1 MARKLQRSLQSPPN
15 LHQKRKLAIFQFMQ
29 EIHPHTEDPRIIA
42 GASETLFT
50 NTPDP
55 HLDLETM
62 RERKRGVESS
72 KSPGVTCN

>member
-1 MARKLQRSLQSPPN
+1 MARKLQWSVQSPPD

-62 RERKRGVESS
+62 RERKRGVEAS
-72 KSPGVTCN
+72 KSPDIICN

>member
-1 MARKLQRSLQSPPN
+1 M
-15 LHQKRKLAIFQFMQ
+15 
-29 EIHPHTEDPRIIA
+29 EDPRIIA

-62 RERKRGVESS
+62 RERKRGVEAS
-72 KSPGVTCN
+72 KSPGIICN

>member
-1 MARKLQRSLQSPPN
+1 MVDSG
-15 LHQKRKLAIFQFMQ
+15 
-29 EIHPHTEDPRIIA
+29 IIV

-62 RERKRGVESS
+62 KEGKRGVEAS
-72 KSPGVTCN
+72 KSPSIICN